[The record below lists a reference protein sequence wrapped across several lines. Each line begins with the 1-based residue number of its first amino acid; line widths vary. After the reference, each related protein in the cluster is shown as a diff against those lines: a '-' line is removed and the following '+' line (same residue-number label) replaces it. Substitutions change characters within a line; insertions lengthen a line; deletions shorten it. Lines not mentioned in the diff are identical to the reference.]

1 MKTKTRTKKATI
13 KIVKNSEI
21 GHYIDFVSTNE
32 MLHYFN
38 ELCHF
43 HNAGDVKCLN
53 YGTNTMYF
61 HNEESVSIME
71 EIILEAN

>member
-1 MKTKTRTKKATI
+1 MKTKTRTKKAKV

-21 GHYIDFVSTNE
+21 GHYVDFISTE
-32 MLHYFN
+32 QMLHYFN

-43 HNAGDVKCLN
+43 HNASGVKCLN
-53 YGTNTMYF
+53 EGTNTMYF
-61 HNEESVSIME
+61 HNEEGVSLME